1 MMSRFK
7 RFDSYTQTTRQLVD
21 LEALRLDGGTQPR
34 EALDDALVAE
44 YAGRMRADDR
54 GFVVDPEGADWH
66 KLVVFEDD
74 DDQLW
79 LADGFHRTMAARR
92 AGLGAFQADFR
103 EGSLREAVAFSLG
116 VNATHGKRRT
126 NADKRRAVE
135 RALADSEWVEWADA
149 RLARLCKVSRPFVSG
164 IRRELEGAGE
174 LDFREILYRE
184 DGQPQHRQRPDPD
197 PAPSTS
203 TPAPRSPVPR
213 RARRTRSIS
222 TVLPT
227 VSFDA
232 LDELS
237 GLDRLIAYP
246 VSQDHWEALAAHA
259 THALSTGGLLLCCL
273 PQQDAL
279 VFEGPAQLTRAGLGD
294 RAARVVFHTE
304 HERFFA
310 CFTPTDAPL
319 PARIT
324 CAQILEGD
332 PEVALVGQPLD
343 AWASF

>member
-1 MMSRFK
+1 MSRFK

-54 GFVVDPEGADWH
+54 GFVVDPEGVDWH

-103 EGSLREAVAFSLG
+103 EGSLREALAYSLG

-135 RALADSEWVEWADA
+135 RALADPEWVEWADA

-164 IRRELEGAGE
+164 IRRELEDAGE

-184 DGQPQHRQRPDPD
+184 DGQPQHRERPDPE
-197 PAPSTS
+197 PS
-203 TPAPRSPVPR
+203 TPAPTTSAPTSR
-213 RARRTRSIS
+213 RAGARPGANSS
-222 TVLPT
+222 TAALQT
-227 VSFDA
+227 VGFDA
-232 LDELS
+232 LTGLV
-237 GLDRLIAYP
+237 GLDCLIAYP
-246 VSQDHWEALAAHA
+246 VSRAHWEALAAHA
-259 THALSTGGLLLCCL
+259 SRALAPRGSLLCCL

-279 VFEGPAQLTRAGLGD
+279 VFEGPSLLTRVDLGD
-294 RAARVVFHTE
+294 RAPRIVFHTE

-310 CFTPTDAPL
+310 CLAPTNAPL

-324 CAQILEGD
+324 CAQVLEGD

-343 AWASF
+343 TWTSS